1 MKNLIIATTPLQ
13 AKIAQHIKGFYP
25 EQDFVS
31 LYVSPVKN
39 ARQEHYA
46 KNFDHVHYPHDKED
60 LAQICQELAGDYDTI
75 FYASFDNSLILDLVA
90 SSNYQHLMS
99 FDDGYADIYPL
110 GMYARP
116 LHPSQV
122 GSLGLTRDDLIDR
135 TEKHYTLYRSDYH
148 VVARE
153 KLVYLEN
160 FFDLPQVFAS
170 NGKTVKVLLGQ
181 KFSEEDD
188 QISIRFISTYA
199 KALAID
205 LYLPHPKE
213 TFTIPNVTY
222 LETDLIFEDVL
233 VQLFQKYEFVHIY
246 HFTSSVSLHL
256 QDMPHVT
263 IIGISLPYYEDRQ
276 NELRRLGCQFET
288 ISLGW

>member
-1 MKNLIIATTPLQ
+1 MTWL
-13 AKIAQHIKGFYP
+13 
-25 EQDFVS
+25 E
-31 LYVSPVKN
+31 
-39 ARQEHYA
+39 
-46 KNFDHVHYPHDKED
+46 
-60 LAQICQELAGDYDTI
+60 
-75 FYASFDNSLILDLVA
+75 
-90 SSNYQHLMS
+90 
-99 FDDGYADIYPL
+99 
-110 GMYARP
+110 
-116 LHPSQV
+116 
-122 GSLGLTRDDLIDR
+122 R

-153 KLVYLEN
+153 KLVYLDA
-160 FFDLPQVFAS
+160 FFDLPQAPF

-233 VQLFQKYEFVHIY
+233 AQLFQEYEFVHVY

-256 QDMPHVT
+256 QD
-263 IIGISLPYYEDRQ
+263 LPPCDHHRHFPPLLWGPSKRIAT
-276 NELRRLGCQFET
+276 LRLSIWKGFT
-288 ISLGW
+288 WLVA

>member
-1 MKNLIIATTPLQ
+1 MKHLIIATTPLQ
-13 AKIAQHIKGFYP
+13 AKITQHIKGLYLDK
-25 EQDFVS
+25 DFVS

-46 KNFDHVHYPHDKED
+46 KDFDHVHYPQDAED

-75 FYASFDNSLILDLVA
+75 FYASFDNNLILDL
-90 SSNYQHLMS
+90 
-99 FDDGYADIYPL
+99 
-110 GMYARP
+110 
-116 LHPSQV
+116 
-122 GSLGLTRDDLIDR
+122 
-135 TEKHYTLYRSDYH
+135 
-148 VVARE
+148 VARE
-153 KLVYLEN
+153 KLVYLEH
-160 FFDLPQVFAS
+160 FFALPQAPVS

-222 LETDLIFEDVL
+222 LETELIFEDVL
-233 VQLFQKYEFVHIY
+233 AQLFQEYEFVQVY

-256 QDMPHVT
+256 QDLPHVT
-263 IIGISLPYYEDRQ
+263 ITGISLPYYEDRQ
-276 NELRRLGCQFET
+276 KELRRLGCQLARLQ
-288 ISLGW
+288 LGW